1 MWQRVEALI
10 LKGADIKAKD
20 KNGVNVLGIAVGW
33 GRVEVVQLLL
43 AERADVNAR
52 VQVES
57 HNGKFEAP
65 LLSFAVRS
73 GNIAI
78 VKLLLNAGVDVDA
91 NDGSTASSTADTSKN
106 LDAAKLLLKS
116 RIAADLGTPPLYL
129 ALQAGNLEMAEL
141 LLAHGARIEAK
152 HATLGL
158 NALDFVLAYS
168 PNYEV
173 LQWLLERGAKPRKV
187 EEDDFA
193 IDSLDRAHKTGNP
206 RIINLITRNL
216 FQD

>member
-1 MWQRVEALI
+1 MEALI
-10 LKGADIKAKD
+10 LKSADIKAKD
-20 KNGVNVLGIAVGW
+20 KNGVNCLGIAVGW

-43 AERADVNAR
+43 AKGADVNAR

-57 HNGKFEAP
+57 HNGRFEAP

-91 NDGSTASSTADTSKN
+91 NDGSTASSAADTSKN
-106 LDAAKLLLKS
+106 LDAA
-116 RIAADLGTPPLYL
+116 RISADLGTPPLHL
-129 ALQAGNLEMAEL
+129 ALQASNLEMTEL

-173 LQWLLERGAKPRKV
+173 LQWLLERGAKLRKV

-193 IDSLDRAHKTGNP
+193 IDSLDRTHKTGNP